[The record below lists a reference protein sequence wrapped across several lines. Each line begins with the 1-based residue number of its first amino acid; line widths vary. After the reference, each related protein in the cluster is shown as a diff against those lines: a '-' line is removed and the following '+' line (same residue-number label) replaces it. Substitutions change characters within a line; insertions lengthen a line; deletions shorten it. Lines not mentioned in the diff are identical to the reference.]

1 MAEYV
6 FTKIMFSPEH
16 KEHFYKILTECEKD
30 EVHPKAACNKEGRFY
45 KADFEKI
52 IPLPYYWWRINDRIS
67 NGTLIKEIRE
77 EFDTFLDIINKS
89 PNENNIEVIIKSFI
103 GFIKKAIWLQISRL
117 QEQTLHL
124 TNLKL
129 WKNFLTLQ
137 PRKMLKGENLASERK
152 FPAMKLCLC

>member
-52 IPLPYYWWRINDRIS
+52 IPLPYYWQRIKWQEFKRNPDKGNRRRIWY
-67 NGTLIKEIRE
+67 I
-77 EFDTFLDIINKS
+77 
-89 PNENNIEVIIKSFI
+89 P
-103 GFIKKAIWLQISRL
+103 W
-117 QEQTLHL
+117 HH
-124 TNLKL
+124 
-129 WKNFLTLQ
+129 
-137 PRKMLKGENLASERK
+137 
-152 FPAMKLCLC
+152 